1 MHASLYGRGS
11 AIACDVTTGTHSTA
25 KHKDITDVEA
35 VSVLSKDGKQL
46 TVFAVNR
53 LTGEDA
59 AAEIKLEGFEGFI
72 LDSWQVLESDDMLVT
87 NSADEERIAPA
98 SKTDYEY
105 KDGILKATLK
115 AASWNVIIFKKD

>member
-1 MHASLYGRGS
+1 MAAHAPQGV
-11 AIACDVTTGTHSTA
+11 AAA
-25 KHKDITDVEA
+25 VEEET
-35 VSVLSKDGKQL
+35 L
-46 TVFAVNR
+46 FAVK
-53 LTGEDA
+53 GEDA

-72 LDSWQVLESDDMLVT
+72 LNSWQALESDDMLVT

-105 KDGILKATLK
+105 KDGILKATFK